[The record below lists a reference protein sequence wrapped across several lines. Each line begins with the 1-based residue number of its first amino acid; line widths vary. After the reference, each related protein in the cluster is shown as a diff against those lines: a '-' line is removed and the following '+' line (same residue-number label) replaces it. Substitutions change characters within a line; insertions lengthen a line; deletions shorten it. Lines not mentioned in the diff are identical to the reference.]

1 MPLKRAVTEFVKTY
15 KDRYALRTHP
25 ATSVPIFIF
34 ILLTRI
40 SGIPILDDRA
50 LAKWG
55 DNPDYQQYREN
66 TPALVL
72 GLRTPEK

>member
-1 MPLKRAVTEFVKTY
+1 MIAWV
-15 KDRYALRTHP
+15 
-25 ATSVPIFIF
+25 SPIFIF

-40 SGIPILDDRA
+40 SGIPILDERA

-55 DNPDYQQYREN
+55 DNPDYQHYREN

-72 GLRTPEK
+72 GLKAPKK